1 MIKKTAQLTIFIVL
15 LMSLLAFSK
24 PFVHAQTPTPPY
36 GIRFN
41 RDFGYGA
48 GSNVRGTFSLAI
60 SGDLEQIT
68 SVTYLVDGK
77 ELATVT
83 ETPFKFQFHTDSQGY
98 GWHDLSAEITLTGG
112 SQLSLSTIRYNFV
125 SPEDEKTDMTGIL
138 IPIGGIVVG
147 ALLVSVL
154 IQFLGRKKKPLDPDI
169 PRDYGM
175 LGGTICPKCGHPF
188 PRSLIGMNLV
198 VGRLERCESCGKF
211 SLTRRATTEEL
222 YRAEKAERDAARQA
236 SEAEMEVPE
245 KREPKDALDESKYI
259 DSI

>member
-1 MIKKTAQLTIFIVL
+1 MKKYANLTLLFVL
-15 LMSLLAFSK
+15 LMSLLVFNAAV
-24 PFVHAQTPTPPY
+24 VHAQTPVPEYT
-36 GIRFN
+36 IRFN

-60 SGDLEQIT
+60 VGDLEQVS
-68 SVTYLVDGK
+68 SVTYIIDGK
-77 ELATVT
+77 ELSTLT
-83 ETPFKFQFHTDSQGY
+83 ETPFKYQFHTDSQGY

-112 SQLSLSTIRYNFV
+112 SQVGLSPIRYNFV
-125 SPEDEKTDMTGIL
+125 SAQDEKSGMTDIL
-138 IPIGGIVVG
+138 IPIGGIIVG
-147 ALLVSVL
+147 VLLVSVL
-154 IQFLGRKKKPLDPDI
+154 IQFLGRKKKPLDLDI

-188 PRSLIGMNLV
+188 PRSLFGMNLV

-222 YRAEKAERDAARQA
+222 YRAEKAERDAAREA
-236 SEAEMEVPE
+236 SQSARV
-245 KREPKDALDESKYI
+245 EPKKDDTADKLDDSKYI

>member
-1 MIKKTAQLTIFIVL
+1 MKKYANLTLLFVL
-15 LMSLLAFSK
+15 SMSLLAFNAAV
-24 PFVHAQTPTPPY
+24 VHAQTPVPEYT
-36 GIRFN
+36 IRFN

-60 SGDLEQIT
+60 SGDLEKVS
-68 SVTYLVDGK
+68 SVTYLIDGK

-83 ETPFKFQFHTDSQGY
+83 ETPFKYQFHTDSQGY
-98 GWHDLSAEITLTGG
+98 GWHDLGAEITLTGG
-112 SQLSLSTIRYNFV
+112 NQVSLSSIRYNFV
-125 SPEDEKTDMTGIL
+125 SAEDEKTDMTGIL
-138 IPIGGIVVG
+138 LPIGGIVVG

-154 IQFLGRKKKPLDPDI
+154 IQFLGRKKRPIDPDV

-222 YRAEKAERDAARQA
+222 YRAEVTEKAAAREATQA
-236 SEAEMEVPE
+236 AKV
-245 KREPKDALDESKYI
+245 EPKKDDTADKLDDSKYI

>member
-1 MIKKTAQLTIFIVL
+1 MKKYANLTLLFAL
-15 LMSLLAFSK
+15 LMSLLAVNAAV
-24 PFVHAQTPTPPY
+24 VHAQTPTPEY
-36 GIRFN
+36 TIRFN

-60 SGDLEQIT
+60 SGDLEKVS
-68 SVTYLVDGK
+68 SVTYFIDEK
-77 ELATVT
+77 ELATVS
-83 ETPFKFQFHTDSQGY
+83 ESPFKFQFNTDDQGF
-98 GWHDLSAEITLTGG
+98 GWHAMSAEVTTSGG
-112 SQLSLSTIRYNFV
+112 SKLTLSPVRYNFV
-125 SPEDEKTDMTGIL
+125 SPQDEKSDMTKIL

-154 IQFLGRKKKPLDPDI
+154 IQFLGRKKKPVDPDV

-188 PRSLIGMNLV
+188 PRSLLGINLV

-211 SLTRRATTEEL
+211 SLTRRATPEEL
-222 YRAEKAERDAARQA
+222 FRAEKAEREAARQA
-236 SEAEMEVPE
+236 SQAARV
-245 KREPKDALDESKYI
+245 EPKKEDTADKLDDSKYI